1 MNKNSGKKKLF
12 VISGSSGVG
21 KGTVLKSFL
30 NKNPNFMLSISCT
43 TRAPRKGEVDGVN
56 YFFLSKDEFQNCI
69 DNDKFLEWAEF
80 AGNRY
85 GTKKKYIK
93 QCLEEG
99 KDIILEIDTQGALQV
114 KKQMPEA
121 VLIFICPPSLETL
134 ENRLRGR
141 HTEDEATIQ
150 KRMQEVK
157 TELERAEKFD
167 YKVINDDL
175 SNAVAELEKVIIGE
189 QEKC

>member
-1 MNKNSGKKKLF
+1 MNKKLF

-21 KGTVLKSFL
+21 KGTVLKGFL
-30 NKNPNFMLSISCT
+30 AQNPEFMLSISCT
-43 TRAPRKGEVDGVN
+43 TRAPREGEVDGVN
-56 YFFLSKDEFQNCI
+56 YFFLTKEEFQQCI
-69 DNDKFLEWAEF
+69 DNNKFLEWAEF

-85 GTKKKYIK
+85 GTKKKFINK
-93 QCLEEG
+93 CLEEG
-99 KDIILEIDTQGALQV
+99 KNVILEIDTKGALQV

-121 VLIFICPPSLETL
+121 ILIFICPPSLEAL

-157 TELERAEKFD
+157 QELDRAQSFD
-167 YKVINDDL
+167 YKIVNDDL
-175 SNAVAELEKVIIGE
+175 QRAISELEKIVE
-189 QEKC
+189 MEHKNA

>member
-1 MNKNSGKKKLF
+1 MNKNSNTKKLF

-21 KGTVLKSFL
+21 KGTVLKGFL
-30 NKNPNFMLSISCT
+30 QKNPNFMLSISCT
-43 TRAPRKGEVDGVN
+43 TRKPREGEIDGVN
-56 YFFLSKDEFQNCI
+56 YFFLSKEEFQNCI
-69 DNDKFLEWAEF
+69 DNNKFLEWAEF

-85 GTKKKYIK
+85 GTKRKYIK

-121 VLIFICPPSLETL
+121 VLIFIAPPSIEALEA
-134 ENRLRGR
+134 RLRGR

-150 KRMQEVK
+150 KRLNEVK
-157 TELERAEKFD
+157 VELERAKSFD
-167 YKVINDDL
+167 KTIINDDL
-175 SNAVAELEKVIIGE
+175 ESAIAQLEAEIKNA
-189 QEKC
+189 